1 MNREIDSADILKRD
15 SGHSS
20 NERQGR
26 DLNWNSCSKQ
36 MRPRVVGST
45 LYVSERDLASEAS
58 ALSRARDPA
67 DILARLALV
76 CQSHVRCQRR
86 GKRQDSA
93 KTFVR
98 LPRHLHARN
107 NFLADVA
114 PFFVIDRAR
123 FQVRFDGY
131 DFICQ
136 LAAPARNAPFDAK
149 SFRANI
155 IAKRKPL

>member
-20 NERQGR
+20 NERQVR

-45 LYVSERDLASEAS
+45 LYVSERDLASKTSAS
-58 ALSRARDPA
+58 CCTGNPA

-76 CQSHVRCQRR
+76 CQPHVRRELR
-86 GKRQDSA
+86 AGKRHDTA

-98 LPRHLHARN
+98 LPRHLH
-107 NFLADVA
+107 
-114 PFFVIDRAR
+114 
-123 FQVRFDGY
+123 Q
-131 DFICQ
+131 
-136 LAAPARNAPFDAK
+136 
-149 SFRANI
+149 
-155 IAKRKPL
+155 